1 MRDDYENLRVNT
13 VVAKLIEYVNYLT
26 KNYPDGAPRAAV
38 EPIAVM
44 VAPVAPHI
52 AEELW
57 TRLGHEGTITFVPFP
72 SFDEKYLVDDEIE
85 LPVQVNGKVKSRVQV
100 AADVSQDD
108 AVAAAL
114 ADDKVLAAIGEKS
127 VVKQIVVPGRMINLV
142 VK

>member
-1 MRDDYENLRVNT
+1 MNT

-26 KNYPDGAPRAAV
+26 KNYPGGAPRAAV

-127 VVKQIVVPGRMINLV
+127 VVKKIVVPGRMINLV